1 MNAVSPV
8 MRPIRSYVRREGRMT
23 VGQQQALDTLL
34 PQWGLDPGQP
44 LQADRVF
51 GRRAPLT
58 FEIGFGVGDYLL
70 ARLLAEPERD
80 FIGAEV
86 HRPGVGH
93 LLSRAYAGGARNL
106 RVYTHDAVEVLRD
119 CVADGALDEL
129 VIQFPDP
136 WHKKRHNK
144 RRLVQS
150 AFAELAVSRL
160 APGGRLLLATDWA
173 PYAEQMVE
181 VLNATSGLRNL
192 SADGRYVPRPAN
204 RALTRFEKRG
214 ERLGHAV
221 FDLAYQRV

>member
-1 MNAVSPV
+1 MSVAGTA
-8 MRPIRSYVRREGRMT
+8 MRPIRSFVRREGRMT
-23 VGQQQALDTLL
+23 VGQQQALETLL
-34 PQWGLDPGQP
+34 PACGLDPHTP
-44 LQADRVF
+44 LNPQAVF
-51 GRRAPLT
+51 GRSAPLT

-93 LLSRAYAGGARNL
+93 LLSRAHAGGATNL
-106 RVYTHDAVEVLRD
+106 RVYTDDAVDVLRH
-119 CVADGALDEL
+119 CVADGTLDEL

-144 RRLVQS
+144 RRLVQ
-150 AFAELAVSRL
+150 APFAALAVQRL

-173 PYAEQMVE
+173 EYAEQMVQ
-181 VLNATSGLRNL
+181 VLNATAGLRNL
-192 SADGRYVPRPAN
+192 SDDGTYVPRPAN

-221 FDLAYQRV
+221 FDLAYVRD

>member
-119 CVADGALDEL
+119 CVAEGALDEL

-192 SADGRYVPRPAN
+192 STDGRYVPRPAN